1 MNPFFFRRMNTRW
14 AFPTWEFVMMAD
26 VRFTPT
32 NKQWIY
38 FSMVRLTFLLVW
50 CCDFSVIVYPI
61 LILILKVTKN
71 TYNILKCIWR
81 QSRLQIAFHIVL
93 MWWNFATETV
103 HRFKIRIHPSC
114 TLKIN
119 TYVLLETIFWIFFL
133 AWHIACLFQITLIK
147 IKQSCGFIFLKKTT
161 YVLKIFWI
169 KCFEK

>member
-1 MNPFFFRRMNTRW
+1 MRTDSITNESFFFRRMNTRW

-26 VRFTPT
+26 VKFIPT

-38 FSMVRLTFLLVW
+38 FSMVCLTFLLVW

-81 QSRLQIAFHIVL
+81 QSRLQIAFHFVL

-103 HRFKIRIHPSC
+103 HKFKIRIHHALWRLLLMC
-114 TLKIN
+114 CLKLFFEYFFSL
-119 TYVLLETIFWIFFL
+119 TY
-133 AWHIACLFQITLIK
+133 CLFIPNYAKLR
-147 IKQSCGFIFLKKTT
+147 
-161 YVLKIFWI
+161 
-169 KCFEK
+169 